1 MACRKRA
8 GDDRMHLRLGQAAWH
23 NAQNKTSRHLSH
35 CSRFHAQPD
44 RLQPDPRS
52 ELVPA
57 RPAKLPRTIDR
68 ITRATPTREKP
79 MLFPANFN
87 FKAAVID
94 VAKLVD
100 RPWCAPSG
108 IYRRCSLRCRIG
120 FFQQTARQ
128 TDGLPTRHKRDRACA
143 CDRTQGSGLHSCHG
157 GGWSALLAFSSSHQR
172 SHSADAHGN
181 NQRAYKQ

>member
-1 MACRKRA
+1 
-8 GDDRMHLRLGQAAWH
+8 
-23 NAQNKTSRHLSH
+23 
-35 CSRFHAQPD
+35 
-44 RLQPDPRS
+44 
-52 ELVPA
+52 
-57 RPAKLPRTIDR
+57 
-68 ITRATPTREKP
+68 
-79 MLFPANFN
+79 MLFPVNFN

-108 IYRRCSLRCRIG
+108 IDRRCSLRCRTG

-143 CDRTQGSGLHSCHG
+143 CDRAQGSGLHSCHG
-157 GGWSALLAFSSSHQR
+157 GGWIVLLAFSSSHQR
-172 SHSADAHGN
+172 SHLADAHGN

>member
-1 MACRKRA
+1 MHAA
-8 GDDRMHLRLGQAAWH
+8 IAPADDRMHLRLGQAAWH
-23 NAQNKTSRHLSH
+23 NAQSKTSRHLPR

-44 RLQPDPRS
+44 RLQPDPRFRNS
-52 ELVPA
+52 PLPA
-57 RPAKLPRTIDR
+57 QQNYPEQSTASSD
-68 ITRATPTREKP
+68 ATPTREQP

-108 IYRRCSLRCRIG
+108 IDRRCSLRCRTG

-128 TDGLPTRHKRDRACA
+128 TDGLPTRHKRVRACA
-143 CDRTQGSGLHSCHG
+143 TERKAADCILVMEVAGSCYLPSQAHTKDRI
-157 GGWSALLAFSSSHQR
+157 
-172 SHSADAHGN
+172 
-181 NQRAYKQ
+181 